1 MSNRFRLTL
10 TGVVALCAWVGTAI
24 ASDSLP
30 VSGFA
35 LLQVDPQLSAVH
47 YQPANFPGQET
58 SSGPERP
65 FVSQL
70 HGGYFNGSANN
81 TAPFIVGLRAGPMV
95 DKRLQVGLLVDWVHQ
110 TKNLSNIL
118 STSQAPGGIKVD
130 VKQDSARALMNLVPM
145 MAFVQAS
152 GWGLLGFLPYIGAA
166 GGYEVLVLSADDFI
180 SGKSF
185 ESTFGGW
192 AYQVWA
198 GVGFPLGERTK
209 LNGELFVNE
218 AILGRSVASTNG
230 QSAHENVD
238 MNGIGFRLGLS
249 WGYHPKVKKQ

>member
-1 MSNRFRLTL
+1 MCNRIRLTL
-10 TGVVALCAWVGTAI
+10 AGVVALCLQSGAAF
-24 ASDSLP
+24 ASGSYP
-30 VSGFA
+30 ASGLA
-35 LLQVDPQLSAVH
+35 LLDPQLAAVH
-47 YQPANFPGQET
+47 YQPANFPGQQDD
-58 SSGPERP
+58 GPSRP

-118 STSQAPGGIKVD
+118 STSQAPGGINVD
-130 VKQDSARALMNLVPM
+130 VKQDSARALMNLVPI
-145 MAFVQAS
+145 MAFVQGS
-152 GWGLLGFLPYIGAA
+152 GYGLLGFLPYIGAA

-249 WGYHPKVKKQ
+249 WGYQPKAKK

>member
-1 MSNRFRLTL
+1 
-10 TGVVALCAWVGTAI
+10 
-24 ASDSLP
+24 
-30 VSGFA
+30 
-35 LLQVDPQLSAVH
+35 VH

-58 SSGPERP
+58 SSGPSRP

-70 HGGYFNGSANN
+70 HGGFFNGSANN
-81 TAPFIVGLRAGPMV
+81 TEPFIVGLRAGPMV

-118 STSQAPGGIKVD
+118 STSTAPGGINVD
-130 VKQDSARALMNLVPM
+130 VKQDSARALMNLVPI

-152 GWGLLGFLPYIGAA
+152 EGLLGFLPYIGAA

-192 AYQVWA
+192 AYQIWA

-238 MNGIGFRLGLS
+238 MNGLGFRLGLS
-249 WGYHPKVKKQ
+249 WGQRRRSSSGELTLGVPARLARSRTVH